1 MIPRL
6 GGLPARFDGPT
17 VHESDRPA
25 RLEGLVEV
33 EVEVESF
40 GAVQSRAFDSAG
52 SAEAGVEPAGR
63 AGPEQAADIDDSAI
77 ATETPTAGVTRAQS
91 LAPTHVFGPRPEHQP
106 AAHRPAP
113 RPHEPVDRRPRPR
126 PDHRAPDAP
135 PPTAAND
142 ARPDGFVQERSEAPV
157 CTAPQLRRFIKSRS
171 YVPMHELRRRFAIE
185 GEDDDVSPLEVAAGV
200 VFVGLPT
207 FESRL
212 LSDLVRNGEIGYEL
226 SLDPESPIV
235 IGVYA
240 MRPISRN

>member
-1 MIPRL
+1 M
-6 GGLPARFDGPT
+6 
-17 VHESDRPA
+17 HESDRSA
-25 RLEGLVEV
+25 RLDQLIEV
-33 EVEVESF
+33 DVEVESESF
-40 GAVQSRAFDSAG
+40 ITVPPRAFEDSGPAEVAVESAG
-52 SAEAGVEPAGR
+52 HGAPVEEADTDETMTAPESA
-63 AGPEQAADIDDSAI
+63 AATATDESA
-77 ATETPTAGVTRAQS
+77 TAGVATS
-91 LAPTHVFGPRPEHQP
+91 PHSTAPTHAFGPRPERGP
-106 AAHRPAP
+106 AANRPGP
-113 RPHEPVDRRPRPR
+113 RPHEPADRRPRPR
-126 PDHRAPDAP
+126 PDQR
-135 PPTAAND
+135 PPTAPPTVISDD

-185 GEDDDVSPLEVAAGV
+185 GEDDDVSPLEVAAGR